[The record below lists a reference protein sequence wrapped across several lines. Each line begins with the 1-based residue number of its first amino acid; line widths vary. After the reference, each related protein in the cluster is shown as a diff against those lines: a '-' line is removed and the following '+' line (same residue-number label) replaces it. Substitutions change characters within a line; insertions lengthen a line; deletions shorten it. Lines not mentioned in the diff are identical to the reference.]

1 MGTTGRPRRTPPRY
15 RAPLALVLAS
25 VLWGT
30 TGTAASLLPANVSPL
45 AVGSATMGVGGALLF
60 GSAIG
65 PSVAALRD
73 GAARRWLLIG
83 AIGVVVY
90 PLAFYAA
97 MDLAGVAIGNVVALG
112 SGPVFA
118 AFFEW
123 AWERRRP
130 GRAWIICTLI
140 AILGIGLLALG
151 GSFRNGRPAPGL
163 IPGVALGLVAGTA
176 YALYTY
182 GSSRAIALG
191 QPSRGVMGG
200 MFGLGAIVLLPVL
213 LATGQPLLLTPAS
226 VAISAYL
233 AIGPML
239 VAYLLFGVALG
250 SLRSSTTTT
259 ITLIEPLVA
268 TVLAVVVVGERLA
281 AVGWVGLALI
291 LAGVTAMTAARHPD
305 ERP

>member
-1 MGTTGRPRRTPPRY
+1 MG
-15 RAPLALVLAS
+15 RASLALVLAS
-25 VLWGT
+25 ILWGT
-30 TGTAASLLPANVSPL
+30 TGTAASFLPEDVSPL

-60 GSAIG
+60 ASSIG
-65 PSVAALRD
+65 PSVSVLRNR
-73 GAARRWLLIG
+73 AARRWLLIG
-83 AIGVVVY
+83 AVGVVVY

-130 GRAWIICTLI
+130 GRVWITCTVI
-140 AILGIGLLALG
+140 AILGIGLLTLG
-151 GSFRNGRPAPGL
+151 GSSRDDRSAA
-163 IPGVALGLVAGTA
+163 GVVSGVMLGLVAGIA

-182 GSSRAIALG
+182 GSSRAITLG

-200 MFGLGAIVLLPVL
+200 MFGLGAVVLLPVL
-213 LATGQPLLLTPAS
+213 LVTGQPLLQGPAS
-226 VAISAYL
+226 VGISAYL
-233 AIGPML
+233 AVGPML

-250 SLRSSTTTT
+250 ALRSSVATT

-268 TVLAVVVVGERLA
+268 TVLAVAVVGERLA
-281 AVGWVGLALI
+281 VVGWVGLAVI
-291 LAGVTAMTAARHPD
+291 LAGVTAMAAARHPD